1 MFFNNSQ
8 YFQFDKELI
17 SSNGIKANIFKL
29 NNEIVD
35 EEALNK
41 WAYGMRNN
49 YVEEHLL
56 ESLLAGTGLTKKQYL
71 EQNVFPNPQNSQG
84 AATMSGEFGEI
95 LVYDY
100 INFVL
105 EHYVSRTRY
114 FDKIN
119 PDMPLPG
126 TDVMG
131 YKIQNISK
139 PSTKDQ
145 LLVAEVKTRS
155 SKTGKK
161 MSLEDNPLGKAII
174 DSEKDRVRIGES
186 LNAEKRRLLTRNR
199 VDEAKIVERFQ
210 NKTDTPFSLNFYAVV
225 IIDSYLYSDQFF
237 LDVLNEIENKI
248 VDKNILVIH
257 SKELIAFLRDI
268 YRRACIC

>member
-8 YFQFDKELI
+8 YFEFDKELI
-17 SSNGIKANIFKL
+17 SSIGTKVKIYKL
-29 NNEIVD
+29 NNETLD

-56 ESLLAGTGLTKKQYL
+56 ESLIAGTGLTKKEFL
-71 EQNVFPNPQNSQG
+71 EQNIFPNPKNSQG

-95 LVYDY
+95 LVFDY

-105 EHYVSRTRY
+105 KYYVSRTRY
-114 FDKIN
+114 FEKIN

-131 YKIQNISK
+131 YKINDISK
-139 PSTKDQ
+139 PSSNDQ

-155 SKTGKK
+155 SKKGRK
-161 MSLEDNPLGKAII
+161 MSLVDNPLSKAIF

-186 LNAEKRRLLTRNR
+186 LNAEKRRLLNRNR
-199 VDEAKIVERFQ
+199 FDEAKIVQRFQ
-210 NKTDTPFSLNFYAVV
+210 NKTDTPFLYEFCAVAV
-225 IIDSYLYSDQFF
+225 LDSDLYSDQFI
-237 LDVLNEIENKI
+237 LDVINEIDNDI
-248 VDKNILVIH
+248 TDKRILVIH
-257 SKELIAFLRDI
+257 STELKTFLKDI

>member
-8 YFQFDKELI
+8 YFEFDKEII
-17 SSNGIKANIFKL
+17 SSNGTKVKIYKL
-29 NNEIVD
+29 NNEILD

-56 ESLLAGTGLTKKQYL
+56 ESLIAGTGLTKKQYL
-71 EQNVFPNPQNSQG
+71 EQNIFPNPKNSQG
-84 AATMSGEFGEI
+84 AATMSGEFGEL

-105 EHYVSRTRY
+105 KYYVSRTRY
-114 FDKIN
+114 FEKIN
-119 PDMPLPG
+119 PDMPLSG
-126 TDVMG
+126 TDVIG
-131 YKIQNISK
+131 YKFKNIYK
-139 PSTKDQ
+139 PSIKDQ

-155 SKTGKK
+155 SKAGRK
-161 MSLEDNPLGKAII
+161 MSLEYNPLGKAII
-174 DSEKDRVRIGES
+174 DSEKDRVRIAES

-199 VDEAKIVERFQ
+199 FDEAKIVERFQ
-210 NKTDTPFSLNFYAVV
+210 NKTDTPFFLNLYAVAV
-225 IIDSYLYSDQFF
+225 LDSDLYSEQFV
-237 LDVLNEIENKI
+237 LDVINEMKKKI
-248 VDKNILVIH
+248 IDKNILIIH
-257 SKELIAFLRDI
+257 STELKTFLRDI